1 MAGGPVALIV
11 AGITTAV
18 SLLVKAF
25 NDAKERAKEAASAM
39 RDSFNNAF
47 EKSSEAAKKFFGRL
61 ADMQSTNKMVNS
73 ALDFGIDMDSR
84 SKAADIKLRARN
96 ERQATADDIEKQ
108 KIAAKEKR
116 DLALEQLKTKAT
128 NAGVD
133 VVKATK
139 ARDLVGE
146 QIDAKSLELVDAKK
160 IVKDM
165 GKVMDKQLVDEF
177 HSLEDKVSKATRDV
191 VKNGRES
198 TAFMA

>member
-1 MAGGPVALIV
+1 MAGGPIALIV

-61 ADMQSTNKMVNS
+61 ADMQSTNKMMNS
-73 ALDFGIDMDSR
+73 ILDFGIDMSSR
-84 SKAADIKLRARN
+84 RKAADIKLKAHN

-108 KIAAKEKR
+108 KIEAKEKR
-116 DLALEQLKTKAT
+116 DLALEQLKSKTT
-128 NAGVD
+128 NVAAD
-133 VVKATK
+133 VVKATR

-165 GKVMDKQLVDEF
+165 GKVMDKQLVAEF
-177 HSLEDKVSKATRDV
+177 HSLED
-191 VKNGRES
+191 
-198 TAFMA
+198 